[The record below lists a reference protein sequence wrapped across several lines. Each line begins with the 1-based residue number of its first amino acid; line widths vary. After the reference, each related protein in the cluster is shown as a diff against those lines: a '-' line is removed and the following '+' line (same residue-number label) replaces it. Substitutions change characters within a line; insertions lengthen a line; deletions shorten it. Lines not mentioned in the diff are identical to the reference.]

1 MESRIRVLGHSV
13 HQMLIPLPAGLFI
26 VAALLDVVGV
36 FVKSAWIPTVTFWN
50 IALGIIS
57 GLVAAMFGAAD
68 WTKIPS
74 GTRAKRIGTL
84 HGVSNV
90 IAVVMF
96 SAALWMRSMDSL
108 RRTDMASLTLEIV
121 AFMLLGMAGWF
132 GGELVDRLGIGV
144 DENAHADAPSSLRTR
159 HVPSPRT

>member
-26 VAALLDVVGV
+26 VAALLDIVGA
-36 FVKSAWIPTVTFWN
+36 FVKSAWIPTVSFWN

-57 GLVAAMFGAAD
+57 GLVAALFGIAD

-74 GTRAKRIGTL
+74 GTRAKRIGSL
-84 HGVSNV
+84 HAVSNV
-90 IAVVMF
+90 ITMVLF
-96 SAALWMRSMDSL
+96 GAALWMRSMDSL
-108 RRTDMASLTLEIV
+108 RRTDTASLTLEIV
-121 AFMLLGMAGWF
+121 AFLLLGVAAWF

-144 DENAHADAPSSLRTR
+144 DENAHANAPSSLRTK
-159 HVPSPRT
+159 HVPSART